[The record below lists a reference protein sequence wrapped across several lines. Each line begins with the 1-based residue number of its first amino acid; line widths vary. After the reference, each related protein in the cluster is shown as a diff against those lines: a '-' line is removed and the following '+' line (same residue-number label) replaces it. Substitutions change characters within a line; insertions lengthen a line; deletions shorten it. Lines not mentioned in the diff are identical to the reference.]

1 MIKLILGSSA
11 TENITLSKSSRAYK
25 RGLTYSCLFH
35 IPAFRFSKGR
45 RLSSRESLCEARKQS
60 SKGRRAAVQAGRL
73 AVPHLA
79 AALQG
84 LQLPPPLRL
93 AVVPQVFFVPTQPFE
108 KKAVRLPSY

>member
-60 SKGRRAAVQAGRL
+60 SKGRAGRQARGAAPRSSASRAA
-73 AVPHLA
+73 A
-79 AALQG
+79 AAA
-84 LQLPPPLRL
+84 PAPRRRTASFLRSD
-93 AVVPQVFFVPTQPFE
+93 AAF
-108 KKAVRLPSY
+108 